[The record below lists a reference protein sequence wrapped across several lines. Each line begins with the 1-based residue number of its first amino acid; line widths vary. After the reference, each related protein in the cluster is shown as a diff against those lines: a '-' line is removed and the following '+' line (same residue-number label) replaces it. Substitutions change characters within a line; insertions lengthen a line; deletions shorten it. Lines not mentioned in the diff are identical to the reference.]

1 MHSGDDIGLAHVA
14 PPAGL
19 TNPDPLAALRV
30 GDVQDHTPAHP
41 KEVAALLAV
50 SLALVDPFDGERI
63 GERLDRFVKGNAVTA
78 QILGR
83 LRVAPLS
90 RQVIRRCIRFMRIFI
105 GLELSFARR
114 TTSVDLAGVV
124 CLDRD

>member
-1 MHSGDDIGLAHVA
+1 
-14 PPAGL
+14 
-19 TNPDPLAALRV
+19 
-30 GDVQDHTPAHP
+30 VQDHTLAHP

-63 GERLDRFVKGNAVTA
+63 GERLDRFVKGNAVIA

-83 LRVAPLS
+83 LRVAPL
-90 RQVIRRCIRFMRIFI
+90 I
-105 GLELSFARR
+105 GLEVSFAER

-124 CLDRD
+124 CLERD